1 MPDMNTFSVA
11 GLIRRVN
18 IAATTPTVISVGL
31 SHFLNKA
38 KHRGKPTYHL
48 GYHQGL
54 QLVRR
59 FLIYASHRTVEE
71 LQAFTAQYVPVPS
84 WVHVEEATID
94 EKWLDEAAEH
104 LVTQLGPDGV
114 ERVGGRRW
122 WRWRV
127 KELKAEWI
135 EMRKHYNERM
145 EHVSWAP
152 RTMLYVHGGLQD
164 ILASYL
170 YLLSKQ
176 PASTII
182 LSGDSAGGGAIAAL
196 LCILRDQGIPL
207 PAGSILISPWVD
219 LTHSFPSVIGDN
231 SGDYIPAHGFL
242 HKSSPAWPPPT
253 DEDIE
258 KALEENRQAER
269 DRSTTSPSIGTQ
281 LKDYINS
288 FAPSKEIKHEVQ
300 GFDVVPPS
308 PDADLPPNSPAIPK
322 KGVIS
327 IMIDGQEVRIKD
339 QIQLYTTN
347 ELLSHPLVSPVLQGS
362 LGGLPPMMILVGGS
376 EVLRDEQIY
385 FAHKAANPRKY
396 PPPSH
401 VSNAHQLGTLNRW
414 KHGTD
419 VVLQVFDDCCHVTP
433 TLSFTKPAKYMYR
446 SIARFGD
453 WLFAREAIHQSS
465 IPAAIPD
472 TAPVLDGASPALH
485 AGDELFS
492 QEGSQ
497 IVKGDTASVISS
509 SSSSSSTSSDSAGDG
524 PHDDFHDHHHLSRKI
539 SSVNPAYHVPNF
551 VNHMV
556 RQRVDTKGNVHPL
569 PPPSELPCMQL
580 PAEEIGCIKPEPV
593 RRWMEGKKIWDS
605 QYAKAKKNVQMQWAK
620 EIAEGGYLTF
630 EDDGSGIDEKP
641 PPSALVGRRRKASEV
656 LPGRGFKPS
665 YGLKLWSMIGS
676 KQDAKTI
683 VAEEK
688 IENKTDGK
696 APEAAVLTNG
706 DHATKQDN
714 RPSSSSSE
722 EVLEPLKKTQSQIDR
737 LEAIAS
743 VPDAVLVDSPPA
755 IVDVTAPYDKLGRL
769 ENAEEPQETAAKPEQ
784 EEKEKLN
791 VVEKKS
797 EIEKEKLDVVDE
809 KSEIEKEKQE
819 EQVKEKSELEG
830 GSRETVE
837 EKSEVAKEKEPI
849 EVKA

>member
-11 GLIRRVN
+11 
-18 IAATTPTVISVGL
+18 AATTPTVISVGL
-31 SHFLNKA
+31 SHYLTKS

-48 GYHQGL
+48 GYRQGL
-54 QLVRR
+54 ELVRR
-59 FLIYASHRTVEE
+59 FLVYASHRTVEE
-71 LQAFTAQYVPVPS
+71 LQSFTSQYVPVPA

-94 EKWLDEAAEH
+94 DKWLDEAAEH

-135 EMRKHYNERM
+135 EMRNHYTERLKHP
-145 EHVSWAP
+145 SWAP
-152 RTMLYVHGGLQD
+152 RTILYVHGGLQD

-170 YLLSKQ
+170 YLLSLQ

-182 LSGDSAGGGAIAAL
+182 LSGDSAGGGAVAAL

-207 PAGSILISPWVD
+207 PAGAILISPWVD
-219 LTHSFPSVIGDN
+219 LTHSFPSVIDDN

-242 HKSSPAWPPPT
+242 HKSSAAWPPPT
-253 DEDIE
+253 DEDIA
-258 KALEENRQAER
+258 KALEESKQEER
-269 DRSTTSPSIGTQ
+269 DRNTSSSSIGTQ
-281 LKDYINS
+281 LKEYINS
-288 FAPSKEIKHEVQ
+288 FSPSSKEIKHEVQ
-300 GFDVVPPS
+300 GFDVVAPS
-308 PDADLPPNSPAIPK
+308 SSDEPVPDSPAIPK
-322 KGVIS
+322 KGIIS
-327 IMIDGQEVRIKD
+327 VMIDGHEVRIKD

-401 VSNAHQLGTLNRW
+401 AANAQQLGALNRW

-446 SIARFGD
+446 SIARYGD
-453 WLFAREAIHQSS
+453 WLFARQAIQDAS

-472 TAPVLDGASPALH
+472 TAAADDNADGIGPALQPV
-485 AGDELFS
+485 EQLFS
-492 QEGSQ
+492 QDGSQ
-497 IVKGDTASVISS
+497 IVKGETMSVISS
-509 SSSSSSTSSDSAGDG
+509 SSSSSDSDDT
-524 PHDDFHDHHHLSRKI
+524 
-539 SSVNPAYHVPNF
+539 AYHIPHF

-556 RQRVDTKGNVHPL
+556 RQRVDTKGNMHPL
-569 PPPSELPCMQL
+569 PPAAELPCMQL
-580 PAEEIGCIKPEPV
+580 PTEEIGCIKPEPV
-593 RRWMEGKKIWDS
+593 RRWMDGKRIWDS
-605 QYAKAKKNVQMQWAK
+605 QYAKAKKAVQTLRAR
-620 EIAEGGYLTF
+620 EIAEGGYVTF
-630 EDDGSGIDEKP
+630 EDDGSGVAEKP
-641 PPSALVGRRRKASEV
+641 PPSALVGRRRKEGQMVPS
-656 LPGRGFKPS
+656 RGFKPN
-665 YGLKLWSMIGS
+665 YGIKLWSMIGA

-688 IENKTDGK
+688 KENKTEGK
-696 APEAAVLTNG
+696 AAEKPKILLNG
-706 DHATKQDN
+706 DHTTGQEQLTG
-714 RPSSSSSE
+714 SSSE
-722 EVLEPLKKTQSQIDR
+722 DVSETPVKTTQSQIDR

-755 IVDVTAPYDKLGRL
+755 IVDVTEPYDKLGRL
-769 ENAEEPQETAAKPEQ
+769 EETTERGSQDEKAAEEKLELETRTEDENEKQQEIQ
-784 EEKEKLN
+784 NEKAETT
-791 VVEKKS
+791 
-797 EIEKEKLDVVDE
+797 E
-809 KSEIEKEKQE
+809 KSEKLEKLEKEVQE
-819 EQVKEKSELEG
+819 LKLGNEA
-830 GSRETVE
+830 T
-837 EKSEVAKEKEPI
+837 A
-849 EVKA
+849 